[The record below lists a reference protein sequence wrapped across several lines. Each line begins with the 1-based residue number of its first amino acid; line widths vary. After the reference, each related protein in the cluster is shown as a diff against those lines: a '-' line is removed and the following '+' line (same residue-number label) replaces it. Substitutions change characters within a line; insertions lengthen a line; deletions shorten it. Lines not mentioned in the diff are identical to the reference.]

1 VIGEHQLGHVDLLE
15 TPEPYASPPP
25 GCKPDTFAPAGPR
38 CYNAR
43 VKKVLR
49 HGGASFLTAILLLTA
64 SPVLADM
71 DTSAELVDEE
81 LLDEF
86 AFLEDAGMV
95 ELASRHRQE
104 IGRSPAAVTVLTRED
119 IETSGALTIPD
130 LLRLVP
136 GADVIVNSP
145 SYTSM
150 ASRFYWSNENHYF
163 LVLIDGREAN
173 NELLGQVPWQVQPIT
188 IDDIERIEILRGPAS
203 SLYGANAMAGVISI
217 TTRLVPEKT
226 SAFARLA
233 GGEVGMSEVM
243 ARGSLH
249 TGNWGFSLS
258 GAANQVGFFSFPR
271 ETGYEIWKLRGLAEY
286 RWSDTQRLRVLAEI
300 ANGSGDVAGSWGMM
314 HMSFGLRAVHLS
326 FRSKDLHAQLYWNQ
340 SPVSWHFR
348 DPLEFGGLRL
358 ATFLPVDA
366 DTHTVV
372 GEAQWTLPEF
382 FEPLLL
388 IVGGGGRFSWIGS
401 DDLLDG
407 ETYADITSPD
417 YHKDGISYW
426 EARAGA
432 FAHTEFT
439 PADWIT
445 VTGSLR
451 FDYNTVTEAF
461 LSPRLAAVFQP
472 AQDHYLRAG
481 VARAFR
487 KPAFVE
493 THLHNKV
500 DFPEDSPLTGPAQ
513 DNFQEFISR
522 AIANENLKEEKVLSF
537 DAGYLGRFLDG
548 RLSVAL
554 DVYLNQLRD
563 VVEMY
568 VNLVSD
574 AQGLPDLARTEL
586 RVDNIDRDLDIYG
599 VELTVRYQPI
609 KSLALVA
616 SWTHREAIRVS
627 TGKVES
633 NNPKNLITLGGRF
646 KTESGLVGSLYI
658 FSRSEFW
665 DMNVKNPEGLM
676 APPTYQHLDNT
687 MLVLGRLG
695 WRWQMKGGFAIET
708 GAKLLL
714 PFSPFSGELFRT
726 YEEGGG
732 ISPEGIAYGGELL
745 RRIVTAYLQGSF

>member
-1 VIGEHQLGHVDLLE
+1 LE
-15 TPEPYASPPP
+15 FQ
-25 GCKPDTFAPAGPR
+25 D
-38 CYNAR
+38 CYNTAV
-43 VKKVLR
+43 VKYFRLFIS
-49 HGGASFLTAILLLTA
+49 GFLLLASTA
-64 SPVLADM
+64 AIADM
-71 DTSAELVDEE
+71 DTSADMVDEE

-95 ELASRHRQE
+95 ELASRRRQE

-119 IETSGALTIPD
+119 IESSGALTIPD

-163 LVLIDGREAN
+163 LVLIAGREAN

-203 SLYGANAMAGVISI
+203 ALYGANAMAGVISI

-226 SAFARLA
+226 SSFVRLA
-233 GGEVGMSEVM
+233 GGEVGMGEVM
-243 ARGSLH
+243 ARGSLR

-258 GAANQVGFFSFPR
+258 SAANQVAFFSFPR
-271 ETGYEIWKLRGLAEY
+271 DSSYEIWKIRGLAEY
-286 RWSDTQRLRVLAEI
+286 RWSDTERLRVMAEI
-300 ANGSGDVAGSWGMM
+300 ADGSGDVAGTWGMM

-326 FRSKDLHAQLYWNQ
+326 YRSKDLHAQLYWNQ

-348 DPLEFGGLRL
+348 DPLEFGGIRL

-366 DTHTVV
+366 DSHTVN
-372 GEAQWTLPEF
+372 GETQWTLPELW
-382 FEPLLL
+382 EPLLL
-388 IVGGGGRFSWIGS
+388 MVGGGGRASWVGS

-426 EARAGA
+426 EFRAGA
-432 FAHTEFT
+432 FAHAELT
-439 PADWIT
+439 PADWVT

-451 FDYNTVTEAF
+451 FDYNTVTEEF

-472 AQDHYLRAG
+472 AEGQFLRAG

-493 THLHNKV
+493 TQLHNKV
-500 DFPEDSPLTGPAQ
+500 DFPDDSPLTGPAR

-522 AIANENLKEEKVLSF
+522 AISNENLVEETVLSF
-537 DAGYLGRFLDG
+537 DAGYLGRFFDG
-548 RLSVAL
+548 QLSVAL
-554 DVYLNQLRD
+554 DLYLNQLRD
-563 VVEMY
+563 VVEMN
-568 VNLVSD
+568 VNMVSD
-574 AQGLPDLARTEL
+574 AQGLPDLDRTEL
-586 RVDNIDRDLDIYG
+586 RVDNVDRDLDIYG

-609 KSLALVA
+609 KSLALMA
-616 SWTHREAIRVS
+616 SWAHREAIRAR

-633 NNPKNLITLGGRF
+633 NNPKNLITLGGHF
-646 KTESGLVGSLYI
+646 KTESGLVGSFYI

-676 APPTYQHLDNT
+676 APPTQQHLDNT

-695 WRWQMKGGFAIET
+695 WRWKLKDGVAVEA
-708 GAKLLL
+708 GAKLFL
-714 PFSPFSGELFRT
+714 PFSPFSGPLFRSH
-726 YEEGGG
+726 EEGGG
-732 ISPEGIAYGGELL
+732 ITTDGIAYGGELL
-745 RRIVTAYLQGSF
+745 RRMVTGYLQGSF

>member
-1 VIGEHQLGHVDLLE
+1 M
-15 TPEPYASPPP
+15 
-25 GCKPDTFAPAGPR
+25 
-38 CYNAR
+38 
-43 VKKVLR
+43 
-49 HGGASFLTAILLLTA
+49 FLVVSAA
-64 SPVLADM
+64 AFADM
-71 DTSAELVDEE
+71 DTSTELVEE
-81 LLDEF
+81 EFLDEF

-95 ELASRHRQE
+95 ELASRRRQE

-119 IETSGALTIPD
+119 IEASGALNIPD

-188 IDDIERIEILRGPAS
+188 IDDIERIEVLRGPAS
-203 SLYGANAMAGVISI
+203 ALYGANAMAGVISI

-233 GGEVGMSEVM
+233 GGEVGMNEVM
-243 ARGSLH
+243 ARGSLR
-249 TGNWGFSLS
+249 TGDWGFSLS
-258 GAANQVGFFSFPR
+258 AAGNQTGFFSFPR
-271 ETGYEIWKLRGLAEY
+271 EVGYEIWKLRGLAEY
-286 RWSDTQRLRVLAEI
+286 HWSDTRRLRVLAEI
-300 ANGSGDVAGSWGMM
+300 SHGSGTVAGSWGMM
-314 HMSFGLRAVHLS
+314 NMNFGIRAVHLTY
-326 FRSKDLHAQLYWNQ
+326 RSKDLHAQLNWYQ

-348 DPLEFGGLRL
+348 DPLEFGGIRL
-358 ATFLPVDA
+358 ATFKPVDA
-366 DTHTVV
+366 DTHTVI
-372 GEAQWTLPEF
+372 GGTQWTLPELW
-382 FEPLLL
+382 EPLLL
-388 IVGGGGRFSWIGS
+388 MVGGGGRASWIGS

-426 EARAGA
+426 EFRAGA
-432 FAHTEFT
+432 FAHAELT
-439 PADWIT
+439 PFDWVT

-472 AQDHYLRAG
+472 AENHYLRAG
-481 VARAFR
+481 VTRAFR

-493 THLHNKV
+493 TQLHNKV
-500 DFPEDSPLTGPAQ
+500 DFPDDSPITGPAREA
-513 DNFQEFISR
+513 FQEFISR
-522 AIANENLKEEKVLSF
+522 AISNGDLVEETVLSF
-537 DAGYLGRFLDG
+537 EAGYLGRFFDG
-548 RLSVAL
+548 QLSVAL
-554 DVYLNQLRD
+554 DLYLNQLRD
-563 VVEMY
+563 VVEMD
-568 VNLVSD
+568 VQMVSD
-574 AQGLPDLARTEL
+574 AQGLPDLDRTKL
-586 RVDNIDRDLDIYG
+586 SVDNIDRDLDIYG
-599 VELTVRYQPI
+599 VELTVRYQPTR
-609 KSLALVA
+609 SLALVA
-616 SWTHREAIRVS
+616 SWAHREAIRVS

-646 KTESGLVGSLYI
+646 RTDSGLVGSLYL

-676 APPTYQHLDNT
+676 EPPTQQHLDNT

-695 WRWQMKGGFAIET
+695 WRWELQDGFAVEA
-708 GAKLLL
+708 GAKLFL
-714 PFSPFSGELFRT
+714 PFSPFSGELFRS

-732 ISPEGIAYGGELL
+732 ITPEGIAYGGELL
-745 RRIVTAYLQGSF
+745 RRMVTGYVQGSF